1 MMEAVTWR
9 LPGSGLSFPSAVG
22 ALISLG
28 EPLFTQVQ
36 AGVCVNTHTHTHTH
50 AASAPCYVR
59 GVSQGCLHVASFML
73 TPTAPWGRTETL
85 RPMPPTA
92 PMARSCR
99 ARRSRRMDFL
109 ASLQSPAGSPSP
121 LFEPQPRV
129 RRHLILP
136 SLVLLPTSCGS
147 VWTTLQLRQGESPK
161 TTLRGNSRD

>member
-1 MMEAVTWR
+1 M
-9 LPGSGLSFPSAVG
+9 PGSGLSFPSARVG

-36 AGVCVNTHTHTHTH
+36 AGVHVNTHTHTHTH
-50 AASAPCYVR
+50 THACCLCSMLYKR
-59 GVSQGCLHVASFML
+59 SQGCLHVAFFTL
-73 TPTAPWGRTETL
+73 TPTAPWGRRDTL
-85 RPMPPTA
+85 RPVLPTPKA
-92 PMARSCR
+92 GSCR
-99 ARRSRRMDFL
+99 ARRSHTMDFL
-109 ASLQSPAGSPSP
+109 ASLWSPPGSPSP

-147 VWTTLQLRQGESPK
+147 VWTPLQLRQGESPK